1 MKDKAFRDQLKKGAK
16 TFPPL
21 VGLVGAAEFACND
34 KIREQYGKIPGIAAS
49 AFSGAVFL
57 TPADHFMVREKV
69 FGQGFNEAFQFLRS
83 QNAFFTGYLSIVL
96 RETIFMTNLIYVGP
110 MTGKILKKISGNN
123 EQESL
128 DKTWNFIGRAVS
140 GTIASLISHPFDVA
154 SREQQVIFGKT
165 GSRVSFLRALADLHQ
180 SHLGKS
186 FEKHSEFLKTHPW
199 FKGGFYRMWL
209 GSFGASVL
217 GGSYEYFT
225 QQY

>member
-1 MKDKAFRDQLKKGAK
+1 MNQLKKGAK

-21 VGLVGAAEFACND
+21 VGFVGAAEFACND
-34 KIREQYGKIPGIAAS
+34 KIRESYGSALGIAAS
-49 AFSGAVFL
+49 AFSGALFL
-57 TPADHFMVREKV
+57 TPADHFMVRETV
-69 FGQGFNEAFQFLRS
+69 FKQGFREAFQFLRS

-110 MTGKILKKISGNN
+110 MTGSILKKISGNK
-123 EQESL
+123 EEEGL

-140 GTIASLISHPFDVA
+140 GTIASFISHPFDVA

-165 GSRVSFLRALADLHQ
+165 GKKVSLLRALADLHRTHMAKKFD
-180 SHLGKS
+180 SPL
-186 FEKHSEFLKTHPW
+186 EFFKTYPW
-199 FKGGFYRMWL
+199 FKGGAYRMWL
-209 GSFGASVL
+209 GSFGGAVL